1 MRQLC
6 VVALLTAVLLPATAR
21 ADEGVVLKEIP
32 LPIGTKYM
40 VVHGSVTAMDV
51 DSTAAGKSFRVH
63 SEKREAMTYQAEV
76 LAANDVAETKLRVR
90 FLLAEETSQ
99 KPGKDASEKKVD
111 PVAGKTYLVTAA
123 ATGLPTVTTAGG
135 RAVSDEEKKK
145 IQSTFSDIGHRDPV
159 CAALVGRT
167 LKPGEVISLDP
178 SVVREMMRM
187 DEKEKVDVE
196 SLTVSLREVRKRK
209 SMRVAVFNVGIR
221 LHGDMEGQESMKMT
235 MQAGGTVEYGL
246 DNCWAVQEE
255 TQGPITLSGSVVANG
270 QTITMQGRGSVL
282 STLRMDYP

>member
-6 VVALLTAVLLPATAR
+6 VVAVFTAALLPATVG

-32 LPIGTKYM
+32 LPVGTKYM

-76 LAANDVAETKLRVR
+76 LAANDVAETKLRVH

-99 KPGKDASEKKVD
+99 KSGKDASERKVD

-123 ATGLPTVTTAGG
+123 AGLPTVTAANG

-167 LKPGEVISLDP
+167 LKPGKVISLDP

-209 SMRVAVFNVGIR
+209 SMRVAVFDVGIR
-221 LHGDMEGQESMKMT
+221 IHGDMEGQESMKMT

-270 QTITMQGRGSVL
+270 QTITMQGSGSVL